1 MSQLNKASKLLPSS
15 NSNEDSIS
23 PLTSSAVSNVGV
35 ATTTTTEKQ
44 AEKIVEKKYNGLA
57 EPNSIKEKK
66 KRAALY
72 SENLPTFYVGQGNN
86 SEL

>member
-15 NSNEDSIS
+15 NSNEESSS
-23 PLTSSAVSNVGV
+23 PLTSSGVSTIGQ
-35 ATTTTTEKQ
+35 EKT
-44 AEKIVEKKYNGLA
+44 AEKTVEKIVEKKYPSLA

>member
-1 MSQLNKASKLLPSS
+1 MSQLNKAKPNSS
-15 NSNEDSIS
+15 EDANTLSS
-23 PLTSSAVSNVGV
+23 SSAVSTTGHTASNTLLT
-35 ATTTTTEKQ
+35 ATLPQTDKS
-44 AEKIVEKKYNGLA
+44 ADKKYNALT

>member
-1 MSQLNKASKLLPSS
+1 
-15 NSNEDSIS
+15 
-23 PLTSSAVSNVGV
+23 VGV
-35 ATTTTTEKQ
+35 EKATTTTTEKQ